1 MRKEYDFSVLKR
13 RKVRVTINLD
23 PAVVRYFK
31 ERAKA
36 EGIGYQTLIN
46 ETLKKVAENERIC
59 EEVKTRLLN
68 DESFISNVAQKVASM
83 EQP

>member
-31 ERAKA
+31 GRAKA

-46 ETLKKVAENERIC
+46 ETLKKVAENKRIC
-59 EEVKTRLLN
+59 EEVKTKLLN
-68 DESFISNVAQKVASM
+68 DESFISNVAQKIASM
-83 EQP
+83 R